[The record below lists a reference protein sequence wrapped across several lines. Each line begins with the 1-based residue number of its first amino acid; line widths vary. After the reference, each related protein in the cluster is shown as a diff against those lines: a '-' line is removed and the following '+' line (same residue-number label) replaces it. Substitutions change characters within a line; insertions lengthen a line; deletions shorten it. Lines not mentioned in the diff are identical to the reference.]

1 MTEVATMAELPRLG
15 QPRTTLVT
23 ITSLRALQ
31 RLVACSLLV
40 SVLSLSLL
48 CWRLP

>member
-1 MTEVATMAELPRLG
+1 MTELPQLG
-15 QPRTTLVT
+15 RCAPRTTLVT

>member
-1 MTEVATMAELPRLG
+1 MAELPRLG
-15 QPRTTLVT
+15 QMPRTTLVT

-40 SVLSLSLL
+40 SVASLSLL

>member
-1 MTEVATMAELPRLG
+1 MTVVATMAELPRLG
-15 QPRTTLVT
+15 YPRTTLVS

-40 SVLSLSLL
+40 SVASLSLL